1 MYSTI
6 FSGIKIDSL
15 DSKLDL
21 IFDASIQYIIHTI
34 QTVHT

>member
-6 FSGIKIDSL
+6 FSGIKINDL
-15 DSKLDL
+15 DSKFDL
-21 IFDASIQYIIHTI
+21 LFDASIQKIIHTI

>member
-1 MYSTI
+1 MYSTT
-6 FSGIKIDSL
+6 FSWIKIDGL